1 MIDTH
6 FFAFLP
12 LIILLIVSLVFY
24 GKGLVHLLT
33 FSYAMVLG
41 YFAALNQ
48 WEILFMPIVA
58 ITVIISI
65 LLFTYA
71 MARGNWL

>member
-6 FFAFLP
+6 FFALLP
-12 LIILLIVSLVFY
+12 LIILLVVSLVFY

-33 FSYAMVLG
+33 FSYAMALG

-48 WEILFMPIVA
+48 WEILFLPVVSIS
-58 ITVIISI
+58 VIIA
-65 LLFTYA
+65 LFLFTYS
-71 MARGNWL
+71 MVRGN